1 MTEEA
6 NAHATNPNRS
16 AGNALAAAQRQLFL
30 DDDDVAL
37 VENLRK
43 TFHQPR
49 KRGAVIRREPA
60 LGGNPEIRCAPVW
73 DPERQ
78 LWKLW
83 TICVTP
89 EELHGIAGL
98 SGYHESRDGLHWYQP
113 IVRQAGYRGTRA
125 NNLVYIPMGDG
136 CTAEILG
143 AVYDRTDPDPNRRYK
158 ALSFTM
164 APELA
169 ILFATSPD
177 GIHWTRLDIPP
188 IASGDEPNFSF
199 DERNRLFIATVKV
212 PGPFGRSHALTVSE
226 DFEHWSEPQL
236 VFHADEEDQEQA
248 REIIAA
254 RLADPS
260 LQQPVFNHPEE
271 HAVDVYNFAISR
283 YESRY
288 IGFASMFYHTG
299 RAWNDRNHDGFHHV
313 QLAGS
318 RDMLSWRRVGNRAP
332 FIGPSPLGA
341 GAYDTMQ
348 ILGPSFPI
356 VRDDQ
361 LWFYYSGIRHRWQP
375 PKAAPERAAIC
386 LATLRRD
393 GFVSLD
399 ADADGGA
406 VTTVPL
412 LWQGKRL
419 YLNADAADGEIRCE
433 LVDATDQ
440 TLPGFEQKDSIPIS
454 DDGVRLAVGWRRQER
469 MPANAAGPIQLR
481 IWLRDARL
489 YSYWIE

>member
-1 MTEEA
+1 MIGDKCRQF
-6 NAHATNPNRS
+6 P
-16 AGNALAAAQRQLFL
+16 AGERQLFL
-30 DDDDVAL
+30 DDDDIAGMDG
-37 VENLRK
+37 LRRV
-43 TFHQPR
+43 FHQPQ

-73 DPERQ
+73 DPEAR

-83 TICVTP
+83 TICITP
-89 EELHGIAGL
+89 EALHGIAGL

-113 IVRQAGYRGTRA
+113 ILREAEYLGTRE
-125 NNLVYIPMGDG
+125 NNLVYIPMGEG

-143 AVYDRTDPDPNRRYK
+143 AVYDKSDPDPDRRYK

-177 GIHWTRLDIPP
+177 GIHWTRVEIPP

-199 DERNRLFIATVKV
+199 DEGRHLFIATVKV
-212 PGPFGRSHALTVSE
+212 PGPFGRSHALTLSE
-226 DFEHWSEPQL
+226 DFESWSEPEL
-236 VFHADEEDQEQA
+236 VFHADDEDQEQA
-248 REIIAA
+248 RRIIAD
-254 RLADPS
+254 RLADPT

-271 HAVDVYNFAISR
+271 HGVDVYNFAISR

-313 QLAGS
+313 QMASS
-318 RDMLSWRRVGNRAP
+318 RDMRRWQRMGERTP
-332 FIGPSPLGA
+332 FIGPSPLGS

-348 ILGPSFPI
+348 ILGPSFPV
-356 VRDDQ
+356 VRGDQ

-375 PKAAPERAAIC
+375 PKVSPERAAIC

-399 ADADGGA
+399 ADEGGGA
-406 VTTVPL
+406 VTTVPFS
-412 LWQGKRL
+412 WEGERL
-419 YLNADAADGEIRCE
+419 HLNAEAAGGEIRCE
-433 LVDATDQ
+433 LLSSEGQPLD
-440 TLPGFEQKDSIPIS
+440 GYERGNSIPLKA
-454 DDGVRLAVGWRRQER
+454 DYARQPVEWRDKAF
-469 MPANAAGPIQLR
+469 MPAESESPVQLR
-481 IWLRDARL
+481 LWLREASL
-489 YSYWIE
+489 YSFWLE

>member
-1 MTEEA
+1 MTGDNERQF
-6 NAHATNPNRS
+6 P
-16 AGNALAAAQRQLFL
+16 AGERQLFL
-30 DDDDVAL
+30 DDDDVACIDG
-37 VENLRK
+37 LRRV
-43 TFHQPR
+43 FHQPQ
-49 KRGAVIRREPA
+49 KRGSVIRREPA
-60 LGGNPEIRCAPVW
+60 LGGTPEIRGAPAW
-73 DPERQ
+73 DPVAQR
-78 LWKLW
+78 WKLW
-83 TICVTP
+83 TICITP

-113 IVRQAGYRGTRA
+113 VLRQAEYKGTRE

-143 AVYDRTDPDPNRRYK
+143 AVYDKGDPDPNRRYK

-177 GIHWTRLDIPP
+177 GIRWTRVDIPP

-199 DERNRLFIATVKV
+199 DERKHLFIATVKV

-226 DFEHWSEPQL
+226 DFEHWTEPEM
-236 VFHADEEDQEQA
+236 VFHADEEDQVQA
-248 REIIAA
+248 RQIIAD
-254 RLADPS
+254 RLSDPL

-313 QLAGS
+313 QMACS
-318 RDMLSWRRVGNRAP
+318 RDMRNWRRLGDRAP
-332 FIGPSPLGA
+332 FIGPSPLGS

-348 ILGPSFPI
+348 ILGPSFP
-356 VRDDQ
+356 VPRGDQ
-361 LWFYYSGIRHRWQP
+361 LWFYYSGLRHRWHP
-375 PKAAPERAAIC
+375 HKVSPDRAAIC

-393 GFVSLD
+393 GFISLD
-399 ADADGGA
+399 ADAELGA
-406 VTTVPL
+406 VTTVPFR
-412 LWQGKRL
+412 WEGERL
-419 YLNADAADGEIRCE
+419 YLNADADNGEIRCE
-433 LVDATDQ
+433 LLDETGQ
-440 TLPGFEQKDSIPIS
+440 PLPGYGREDSIPMTTDVVS
-454 DDGVRLAVGWRRQER
+454 LRVRWNEKEC
-469 MPANAAGPIQLR
+469 MPTGHASPVQLR

-489 YSYWIE
+489 YSYWFE